1 MNGPFNNKD
10 NKYKNEINDNTDKNN
25 TYEHHS
31 CAVSIPLP
39 PVLSAQTKQRCSPR
53 YKLFNQNT
61 NHNVSDLLRQ
71 RGRVI
76 NMSEWEKI
84 IYVKIYKIRLL
95 SRFTSIFYFNCD
107 VFFCSLFFKV
117 PKFVERQLSV
127 TPTWIDSWV
136 SCPYDPETT

>member
-39 PVLSAQTKQRCSPR
+39 PVLSAQTKQRGSPR

-71 RGRVI
+71 RGVI
-76 NMSEWEKI
+76 NMSECENI
-84 IYVKIYKIRLL
+84 IHVKIYTKYTKLGFYAA
-95 SRFTSIFYFNCD
+95 SPPSSSVNIFY
-107 VFFCSLFFKV
+107 L
-117 PKFVERQLSV
+117 
-127 TPTWIDSWV
+127 
-136 SCPYDPETT
+136 